1 MREHILSKHPL
12 LIPFLGAL
20 SGTLCDVPSLLLF
33 FVIVFLLIK
42 RRHSS
47 YINFLFAF
55 ELFSIVTS
63 IISSVQYESFCYR
76 KKKIE
81 TGSDIIF
88 QVINTQKSVN
98 DEYLMLDCSIKSIGN
113 ESANGIVKIIIKGQ
127 ASVSVGGIY
136 CASYK
141 LFKKNNRNLKFENF
155 NYSRDVLGTLFVK
168 TNQLSSLSG
177 YGLNVFASSS
187 WVRQN
192 LILKLRIYLSEF
204 SMNLYTRTFLGMK
217 SGFTNEQLNGFKIAG
232 VMHALT
238 ISGMHL
244 AIIFGAIIFPI
255 KLLMRKWYFTRWMKL
270 LSIPLLWFYSNIT
283 GIAPPVE
290 RAFVFISISII
301 SSLLMNRDVRIKD
314 LVFTVGVV
322 YLIFQPRSIFDISVQ
337 LSFAAVFG
345 IAWIV
350 PIFKSVYSVRN
361 ILLDFLWSSI
371 CMSLGCTI
379 STLPFILYYFGEIS
393 SGFIIGNLLLGPLFT
408 IWVVLC
414 LLISLFVLLNFKL
427 LYCLGCELMNYLGNI
442 IEYINFQFFSL
453 KIPVLKVSSFSTFE
467 LICCYLLIT
476 AAVIFLINLQESK
489 SDKLH

>member
-1 MREHILSKHPL
+1 
-12 LIPFLGAL
+12 
-20 SGTLCDVPSLLLF
+20 
-33 FVIVFLLIK
+33 
-42 RRHSS
+42 
-47 YINFLFAF
+47 
-55 ELFSIVTS
+55 
-63 IISSVQYESFCYR
+63 
-76 KKKIE
+76 
-81 TGSDIIF
+81 
-88 QVINTQKSVN
+88 
-98 DEYLMLDCSIKSIGN
+98 
-113 ESANGIVKIIIKGQ
+113 
-127 ASVSVGGIY
+127 
-136 CASYK
+136 
-141 LFKKNNRNLKFENF
+141 
-155 NYSRDVLGTLFVK
+155 
-168 TNQLSSLSG
+168 
-177 YGLNVFASSS
+177 
-187 WVRQN
+187 
-192 LILKLRIYLSEF
+192 
-204 SMNLYTRTFLGMK
+204 
-217 SGFTNEQLNGFKIAG
+217 
-232 VMHALT
+232 MHALT

-255 KLLMRKWYFTRWMKL
+255 KLLMRKWNFTRWMKL

-350 PIFKSVYSVRN
+350 PIFKSAYSVRN

-442 IEYINFQFFSL
+442 IEYINFQFSSL

-467 LICCYLLIT
+467 LICCYLFIT